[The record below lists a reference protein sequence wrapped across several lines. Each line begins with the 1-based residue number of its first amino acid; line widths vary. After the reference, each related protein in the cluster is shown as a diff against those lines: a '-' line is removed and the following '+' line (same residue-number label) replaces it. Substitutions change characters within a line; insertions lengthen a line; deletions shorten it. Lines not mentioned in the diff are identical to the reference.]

1 MRPARL
7 RARGAAGGAVA
18 SGDAKSGV
26 GASKAT
32 ALAIRGQHVLAAW
45 LAVPSSGHGAGGGV

>member
-7 RARGAAGGAVA
+7 RASRAAGIAAVSDAANTGA
-18 SGDAKSGV
+18 

-32 ALAIRGQHVLAAW
+32 ALVIKGQHVLAAC
-45 LAVPSSGHGAGGGV
+45 LAVPSSGHGAGGGA